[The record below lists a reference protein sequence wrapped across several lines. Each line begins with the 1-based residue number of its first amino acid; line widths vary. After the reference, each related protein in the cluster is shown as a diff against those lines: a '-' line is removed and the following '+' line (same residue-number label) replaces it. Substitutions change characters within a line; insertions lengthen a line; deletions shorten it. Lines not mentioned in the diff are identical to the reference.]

1 MNPHL
6 CLVTL
11 LPAFV
16 ITMPSL
22 CHHYA
27 QPLSSLCSAFVIT
40 MPSLCHRYAQP
51 LSSLCPAFV
60 IAMPSLCYRYAQPLS
75 SLCPAFVI
83 TMPSLCHRYA
93 HFFFFFFSIRKSS
106 PAIICDTLVCP
117 ILTFKAGIRDRHSR
131 TPGNG
136 KSTRIVR
143 NSPRV
148 RAQSHAT
155 KRYLAVEGPQV
166 TRVERIKTGPILC
179 GVRLCYS

>member
-27 QPLSSLCSAFVIT
+27 QPLSSLCPAFVIA
-40 MPSLCHRYAQP
+40 MPSFCHRYAQP

-60 IAMPSLCYRYAQPLS
+60 IAMP
-75 SLCPAFVI
+75 
-83 TMPSLCHRYA
+83 T
-93 HFFFFFFSIRKSS
+93 FFFFSIRKSS

-117 ILTFKAGIRDRHSR
+117 ILTFKAGTRDRHSR